1 MNRVLSKSVAKRQK
15 YRLNTLPNVSVF
27 RPFVCFTLSRNI
39 PFIREKL
46 PFTPNQPIFRQ
57 SSGFT
62 LIELLV
68 AMAVAAFL
76 VIAAV
81 PNLRSFIQ
89 NGRLITQTNDLIG
102 DLSLARS
109 EAIKR
114 RTNIGI
120 CKSTNG
126 ITCAGGGN
134 WRDGRAIFVDDNNN
148 NALDG
153 GELVLRF
160 REALASTADSLSTN
174 AVLGDPIIFTANGA
188 TSSVALGGPV
198 GTFTFCDDRGASKG
212 KWITLNRLGQFSVQA
227 TPPGGC

>member
-1 MNRVLSKSVAKRQK
+1 MNRALSKSVAKRQK
-15 YRLNTLPNVSVF
+15 NRLNMLPNVRIF
-27 RPFVCFTLSRNI
+27 IPFVYFTLSRNI

-46 PFTPNQPIFRQ
+46 PFTPNQPNFRQ
-57 SSGFT
+57 PFGFT
-62 LIELLV
+62 LIELVV
-68 AMAVAAFL
+68 AMAVAAIL
-76 VIAAV
+76 VIVAV

-89 NGRLITQTNDLIG
+89 NGRLITQTNDFVG
-102 DLSLARS
+102 DLGLARS

-114 RTNIGI
+114 RTNVGI
-120 CKSTNG
+120 CKSTDG
-126 ITCAGGGN
+126 VTCAGGGD
-134 WRDGRAIFVDDNNN
+134 WRDGRAIFVDLDNDSTWD
-148 NALDG
+148 A
-153 GELVLRF
+153 GEPILRF

-188 TSSVALGGPV
+188 TSSVALGGPM

>member
-1 MNRVLSKSVAKRQK
+1 M
-15 YRLNTLPNVSVF
+15 LPNVSIII
-27 RPFVCFTLSRNI
+27 PFVCFRLSRNI
-39 PFIREKL
+39 PFIRENL
-46 PFTPNQPIFRQ
+46 PFTLNQPNFRQ
-57 SSGFT
+57 SFGFT
-62 LIELLV
+62 LVELVV
-68 AMAVAAFL
+68 AMAVAAIL
-76 VIAAV
+76 VIVAV

-89 NGRLITQTNDLIG
+89 NGRLITQTNDLVG

-120 CKSTNG
+120 CKSTDG
-126 ITCAGGGN
+126 ITCAGGGD
-134 WRDGRAIFVDDNNN
+134 WRDGRAIFVDVDNNSTWD
-148 NALDG
+148 A
-153 GELVLRF
+153 GEPILRF

-188 TSSVALGGPV
+188 TSSVTLGGPV

-212 KWITLNRLGQFSVQA
+212 KWITLNLLGQLSVQA